1 MLWPCLK
8 GEEIA
13 QRREI
18 QSICQELKSL
28 VSAPAPVYAALY
40 ETTLFRLMEFCQAMP
55 QNMKEPELYSLLT
68 TALETAVATLKIR
81 RGMMLPR
88 HSNSETIA
96 EQEPLWTYAVFTAS
110 LWTQLPNL
118 QTDRTVELYKNEQEK
133 IGRWHPLAGNLYE
146 PHTFYHILPEPHPVA
161 VDSTACLVG
170 SLTRII
176 PAVAYRWLTSDQKV
190 WLAWWEVVTQSMSP
204 NNELRPMIEKILLK
218 DTQHKVITESRDN
231 PVNASAVSHS
241 DFSKNTENNSETH
254 LKNLEIK
261 ISTVAHEKI
270 DDINSSK
277 ESSEEKPIQNLQKS
291 VSENALTFE
300 PSAEEDN
307 ALADIQEWVLH
318 HCSAAGKLNGK
329 KQFVRIQSGLLIRE
343 SSLKT
348 LIKENLEY
356 PSVDV
361 VLKLLEHY
369 LEKES
374 QRLWVQYPFIQNA
387 KEEIISGIILKNEY
401 LCESLKNYPE
411 NQFIENGV

>member
-1 MLWPCLK
+1 
-8 GEEIA
+8 
-13 QRREI
+13 
-18 QSICQELKSL
+18 
-28 VSAPAPVYAALY
+28 
-40 ETTLFRLMEFCQAMP
+40 MEFCQAMP
-55 QNMKEPELYSLLT
+55 QDMHQPKPYSLLM
-68 TALETAVATLKIR
+68 TALENAVMALKIR
-81 RGMMLPR
+81 RGKMLPR

-110 LWTQLPNL
+110 LWAQLPHL
-118 QTDRTVELYKNEQEK
+118 QADRTVELYKNEQEK
-133 IGRWHPLAGNLYE
+133 IGRWHPIAGNLYE
-146 PHTFYHILPEPHPVA
+146 PHTFYKVLPEPHPIA

-176 PAVAYRWLTSDQKV
+176 PSVAYRWLTSDQKV

-204 NNELRPMIEKILLK
+204 NNELRPMIEKILPQN
-218 DTQHKVITESRDN
+218 TQNKVSTESRDN

-241 DFSKNTENNSETH
+241 DSSKNIEDNSDMH
-254 LKNLEIK
+254 SKNGEVEVPPI
-261 ISTVAHEKI
+261 AHEKI
-270 DDINSSK
+270 DDIHSSNEK
-277 ESSEEKPIQNLQKS
+277 QNSEEKLVQNPKKS
-291 VSENALTFE
+291 ESETASTLK

-329 KQFVRIQSGLLIRE
+329 KQFVRIPSGLLIRE

-356 PSVDV
+356 PSVDA
-361 VLKLLEHY
+361 VLKLLERY

-374 QRLWVQYPFIQNA
+374 QSTWVQYPFVHNA